1 MDTEK
6 CAALLCALEEGTLA
20 RAAEK
25 LGYTPSGIS
34 RMVAAL
40 EEELGFPLLHR
51 SRGGVLA
58 TGECEALLPALRQM
72 AYQAECCRQTAAA
85 LRGLEQGS
93 ITVGANYHFYSRQM
107 AHLMARF
114 RERHPGIAFQTIEG
128 TSTTLA
134 AALREH
140 RADLCVISRRD
151 GSHQWLPLRRD
162 PMMVMLSP
170 AARRFLAFVRE
181 NIKG

>member
-93 ITVGANYHFYSRQM
+93 ITVGANYHF
-107 AHLMARF
+107 
-114 RERHPGIAFQTIEG
+114 
-128 TSTTLA
+128 
-134 AALREH
+134 
-140 RADLCVISRRD
+140 
-151 GSHQWLPLRRD
+151 
-162 PMMVMLSP
+162 
-170 AARRFLAFVRE
+170 
-181 NIKG
+181 